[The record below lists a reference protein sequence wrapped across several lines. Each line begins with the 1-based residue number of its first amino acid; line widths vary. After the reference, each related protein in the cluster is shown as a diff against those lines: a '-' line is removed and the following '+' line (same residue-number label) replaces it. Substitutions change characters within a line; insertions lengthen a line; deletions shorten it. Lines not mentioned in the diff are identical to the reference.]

1 MPTVVRNLDWKL
13 KCLWLVNF
21 TDLASWACSCV
32 IFREKFQV
40 VFAITV
46 RDIFI
51 SVVYCAIAIYSAFAI
66 PVGFSHEIWPY
77 PGNTATP
84 STRFLWPID
93 DRFNGVPL

>member
-32 IFREKFQV
+32 IFKEKFQV

-46 RDIFI
+46 HDIFI
-51 SVVYCAIAIYSAFAI
+51 SVVY
-66 PVGFSHEIWPY
+66 
-77 PGNTATP
+77 
-84 STRFLWPID
+84 
-93 DRFNGVPL
+93 